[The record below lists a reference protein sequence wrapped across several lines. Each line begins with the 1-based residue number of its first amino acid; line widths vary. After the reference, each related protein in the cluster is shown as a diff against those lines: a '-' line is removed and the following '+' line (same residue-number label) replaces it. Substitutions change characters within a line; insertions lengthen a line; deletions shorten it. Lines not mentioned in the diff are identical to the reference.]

1 MFNRILVIVLVASA
15 PVLLLLGFRAAKQN
29 KLPSDDLQ
37 LALAQVA
44 LKSLRAQYD
53 LLESGSIPQLP
64 FIPLHEGET
73 HRYRS
78 GEQRIEAALRVREDV
93 RVSGKTY
100 KLHELNLVA
109 TGTEQDDETIILHA
123 VEKSSYYLSADVT
136 SGQPILTEEWP
147 KHDFIFSISSLEKC
161 DGAAYAVQYAGQCFS
176 LTEDVTEPQMF
187 DPSDDSTSCCDEDEK
202 KYESK
207 KNASPLEGGSLGK
220 NAGSA
225 PETLGGKAPKDHRHG
240 SKRIN

>member
-1 MFNRILVIVLVASA
+1 MFRRIIVIVLVASV
-15 PVLLLLGFRAAKQN
+15 PVLFFLGFRAGKQN
-29 KLPSDDLQ
+29 QPPSDELQ
-37 LALAQVA
+37 RALAQVA

-64 FIPLHEGET
+64 FIPLHDGET
-73 HRYRS
+73 HVYRS
-78 GEQRIEAALRVREDV
+78 GEQRIEAALRVRGDV
-93 RVSGKTY
+93 LASGKTY
-100 KLHELNLVA
+100 KLHELNLVP

-136 SGQPILTEEWP
+136 SGNPILTQEWP
-147 KHDFIFSISSLEKC
+147 KHDFIFSVSSPEKC
-161 DGAAYAVQYAGQCFS
+161 DGDAYAVQYAGKCFS
-176 LTEDVTEPQMF
+176 MIEDVTEPQAF
-187 DPSDDSTSCCDEDEK
+187 EPSDESTGCCDEDEK

-207 KNASPLEGGSLGK
+207 ISASPLEGGPGK

-225 PETLGGKAPKDHRHG
+225 AETLGGKAPKDHRHG